1 MFKMKDKKIIMLEAE
16 DLDVLADMI
25 ADRLATRLGDTTHN
39 VCAGEDELVTTKEA
53 CQILHVSPRTMQN
66 YRDRKIFRVVKT
78 AGPKKALYYKQDILE
93 YLEAHTKK
101 NRDTSK

>member
-1 MFKMKDKKIIMLEAE
+1 MKDKKIYLLEAE

-25 ADRLATRLGDTTHN
+25 AARLATRLGESAHN
-39 VCAGEDELVTTKEA
+39 VCADEELVTTKEA

-66 YRDRKIFRVVKT
+66 YRDRKLFRVVKT
-78 AGPKKALYYKQDILE
+78 AGPKKALYFKQDIIE

-101 NRDTSK
+101 NRDTTK